1 MPTQGT
7 RLQREFCA
15 RRGDK
20 EDRKRGSERG
30 VREREGDERGDLRLE
45 VARVDRARVPSR
57 EPVVDAVPVEGA
69 QAHEPRD
76 RVADRKVVE
85 ADGAL
90 LADER
95 TGWELEYCVTA
106 SMS

>member
-7 RLQREFCA
+7 RLQREIYA
-15 RRGDK
+15 RQGDK

-30 VREREGDERGDLRLE
+30 EREREEGGDLRLE

-57 EPVVDAVPVEGA
+57 EPIVDAVPVEGA

-90 LADER
+90 LTDER
-95 TGWELEYCVTA
+95 TGRELEHCVAA
-106 SMS
+106 STS